1 MTLSLMVEL
10 EQHHHQQQYSQLFG
24 TDDTSV
30 PTVASSN
37 GILTQ
42 SAPMFG
48 TAGDAN
54 QTLATDGI
62 SIATT
67 AAGNAGD
74 CATGDSSSSTPSLP
88 DDSCGDARRPSA
100 MAKRVDDGS
109 SAPYKMG
116 YFGATSYV
124 IGNIIGSG
132 IFITPSTVVRC
143 TDSVALSLLVWV
155 VGALIAFL
163 GSLCYIELGTSIRE
177 AGCDFAYI
185 CYVKWHSI
193 AFSFMWVSV
202 LMTYPATIAVI
213 AETFGQYLMEG
224 LRHFYA
230 VPAEWA
236 PVAQKCFGIAL
247 LWLITWMNF
256 FAIGKFA
263 ARFQI
268 AATVAKLLSCA
279 LIIVMG
285 FYHLFFKG
293 AAFEQTMDQNT
304 KWNVGELM
312 MALYGGLYAYSGW
325 DILNYGTD
333 EIQKPRRNA
342 PLALL
347 SGILIVF
354 LIYFCINIAFFAVL
368 DIHTMKT
375 SNAVAALFSQRTL
388 GPFSE
393 AIPFLIGILLVGS
406 LNSNLFCGSR
416 YMYAAARQGQLPS
429 CFSCVNAVNESPRV
443 AVFAQSALAVAISF
457 VGDLDALIGY
467 VMFGFWAQRVF
478 TLCALLTIRYRQIP
492 VHSDA
497 IRIPLPCIFLFLLI
511 NIVLVAIPIWREF
524 AVTSLGISICVL
536 GLGFYFVFFR
546 SPNGTSSFLS
556 SLNEKSTFFASI
568 LFDALPDLKQQNLGK
583 KHPTVLLPSDSQ
595 RELLLPTKF
604 DSLDDQQSADLP
616 SPTVPDL
623 HSDEKNTMIRNGSAT
638 GLRMW

>member
-1 MTLSLMVEL
+1 MTLSLIVEL
-10 EQHHHQQQYSQLFG
+10 EQHHQQQYSQLLSSDEPSS
-24 TDDTSV
+24 TTTT
-30 PTVASSN
+30 PPIIAS
-37 GILTQ
+37 
-42 SAPMFG
+42 
-48 TAGDAN
+48 
-54 QTLATDGI
+54 
-62 SIATT
+62 
-67 AAGNAGD
+67 AAGVSPKSPDDGTS
-74 CATGDSSSSTPSLP
+74 ATSGSACGDSSQSLSPSLL
-88 DDSCGDARRPSA
+88 DDDDGDARRSSA
-100 MAKRVDDGS
+100 GAKRNDAAAS
-109 SAPYKMG
+109 YKMG

-132 IFITPSTVVRC
+132 IFIAPSTVVRY
-143 TDSVALSLLVWV
+143 TDSVALSLLIWV
-155 VGALIAFL
+155 IAALIAFL
-163 GSLCYIELGTSIRE
+163 GSLCYIELGSSIRE

-185 CYVKWHSI
+185 CYVKWHSV

-202 LMTYPATIAVI
+202 LMTYPATIAI
-213 AETFGQYLMEG
+213 ITETFGQYLMEG
-224 LRHFYA
+224 LRHTYA
-230 VPAEWA
+230 VPAEWV

-268 AATVAKLLSCA
+268 AATVAKLLSCG
-279 LIIVMG
+279 LIIVTG
-285 FYHLFFKG
+285 FYYLFFEG
-293 AAFEQTMDQNT
+293 WHGGLEQPTTTANSR
-304 KWNVGELM
+304 WNIGDLM
-312 MALYGGLYAYSGW
+312 MGLYGGLYAYSGW

-333 EIQKPRRNA
+333 EIRRPRRNA

-354 LIYFCINIAFFAVL
+354 LIYFCINVAFFAVL

-393 AIPFLIGILLVGS
+393 AIPFLIGVLLVGS

-429 CFSCVNAVNESPRV
+429 CFSCVNAENESPRV
-443 AVFAQSALAVAISF
+443 AVFAQSALAVIISF
-457 VGDLDALIGY
+457 VGDLDSLIGY

-492 VHSDA
+492 VHADA
-497 IRIPLPCIFLFLLI
+497 IRMPLPCIYLFLAI
-511 NIVLVAIPIWREF
+511 NVVLVAIPIWREF

-536 GLGFYFVFFR
+536 GLGFYFVFVR
-546 SPNGTSSFLS
+546 CPSGDGGAPSLRA
-556 SLNEKSTFFASI
+556 SLNEKCTRIASI
-568 LFDALPDLKQQNLGK
+568 IFDALPDVKQQNLAK
-583 KHPTVLLPSDSQ
+583 KHPTVLLPSESQ
-595 RELLLPTKF
+595 RELLLSTKF
-604 DSLDDQQSADLP
+604 DSLDDRQSADFPP

-623 HSDEKNTMIRNGSAT
+623 HSDEKNTLIRNVSAT